1 MKFLKNLLE
10 KRGTWIPWAT
20 ATQDSFPRRESGN
33 LPAVKRC
40 LQMFRDLAV
49 ACPLVVEKSGKQI
62 EDHWLHSLLDRPAPW
77 LNKSAFFT
85 LLCEGYFL
93 SGNFYC
99 YKNAPEGRILNLAPF
114 PAGSCFAYGKTDGTD
129 NPTGDNSDP
138 IGLLRRG
145 WFYQTQFGKKGQEKI
160 TKLSSEDVWHIRN
173 LWQGGADQLNGNSLF
188 TAYPEAIDLAGNLLD
203 TCEGYGKSKLVPPSI
218 LTGTEAAGADKQQD
232 LRSEIKKL
240 LQGDEWFLT
249 LPSEIKI
256 TPAMIQSPGAFLS
269 ALSTISSLN
278 IARIFGVPISLLG
291 QEDSNNTDTGV
302 SLKESHRFFVRTT
315 GRGWLKTLELA
326 LNELLDEGE
335 RIRFLWRHFQFGDIR
350 ESQALP
356 PLIEAKI
363 LTPQRAK
370 EWLED

>member
-1 MKFLKNLLE
+1 MPMEKQTGQTIPQGITAILSGCYGADGFIKHNLE
-10 KRGTWIPWAT
+10 KR
-20 ATQDSFPRRESGN
+20 
-33 LPAVKRC
+33 
-40 LQMFRDLAV
+40 
-49 ACPLVVEKSGKQI
+49 
-62 EDHWLHSLLDRPAPW
+62 DR
-77 LNKSAFFT
+77 K
-85 LLCEGYFL
+85 
-93 SGNFYC
+93 
-99 YKNAPEGRILNLAPF
+99 
-114 PAGSCFAYGKTDGTD
+114 
-129 NPTGDNSDP
+129 
-138 IGLLRRG
+138 
-145 WFYQTQFGKKGQEKI
+145 KI